1 MAHEHH
7 PPAIFL
13 AGAVGL
19 DFLNSVATPAADL
32 RMDWLADGDGLLAWL
47 KQAHLVPAATLDA
60 LRSQAMPGEMDRVAA
75 QARSL
80 REWFRSFVQARK
92 GRPLST
98 QDLRELEPLNN
109 LLQRDEEFSQIAA
122 RDQDG
127 PRDGSRDGTGALA
140 LQVTRRWRAPDSLL
154 LPIGQAMARFVCD
167 EDFADVKACEG
178 PNCTLMFVDHTRGR
192 KRRWCS
198 MAICGN
204 RTKAAAHRKRLKDD
218 KS

>member
-1 MAHEHH
+1 M
-7 PPAIFL
+7 
-13 AGAVGL
+13 
-19 DFLNSVATPAADL
+19 DL
-32 RMDWLADGDGLLAWL
+32 
-47 KQAHLVPAATLDA
+47 
-60 LRSQAMPGEMDRVAA
+60 
-75 QARSL
+75 
-80 REWFRSFVQARK
+80 
-92 GRPLST
+92 
-98 QDLRELEPLNN
+98 LEPEHARRFRLEASRRYVPRD
-109 LLQRDEEFSQIAA
+109 LLQRHVGQREAGRAEH
-122 RDQDG
+122 G